1 MEPFTA
7 WVDFQ
12 EEMLKLQRAQIDV
25 AAKAVDVGFDAP
37 ATQRAAAEATDAG
50 VKAWQSWFRI
60 WGIK

>member
-7 WVDFQ
+7 WIEFQ

-25 AAKAVDVGFDAP
+25 AMKAVDVGLDAV
-37 ATQRAAAEATDAG
+37 ATQRAAADATDAG

>member
-12 EEMLKLQRAQIDV
+12 EQMLKLQRAQIDV
-25 AAKAVDVGFDAP
+25 AKTAIDAGFDAR
-37 ATQRAAAEATDAG
+37 ATQQAAADATDAG
-50 VKAWQSWFRI
+50 VKAWQSWFRV

>member
-7 WVDFQ
+7 WVEFQ

-25 AAKAVDVGFDAP
+25 ATKAIDAGIDAP
-37 ATQRAAAEATDAG
+37 VTQQAAADATDAG